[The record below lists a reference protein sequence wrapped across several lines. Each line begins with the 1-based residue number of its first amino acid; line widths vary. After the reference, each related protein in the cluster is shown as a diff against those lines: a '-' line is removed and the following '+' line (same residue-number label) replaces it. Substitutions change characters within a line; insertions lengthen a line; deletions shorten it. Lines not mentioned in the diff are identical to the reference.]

1 MKDDHEKGTHLVM
14 AAIILLVIV
23 LVFIAFGKA
32 VLDNINTGN
41 KRADTIW
48 KASDGAYINEGP
60 NDL

>member
-1 MKDDHEKGTHLVM
+1 M

-23 LVFIAFGKA
+23 LVYIAFGKA